1 MKKFFF
7 IFLFLISFISFGQT
21 TNVVKTFNTSSSKM
35 VWSDIDEKYLFFDL
49 DERHY
54 SIFEWTISLNQNN
67 TGYIQAIHIERTG
80 DTKYAFNVHNWEI
93 KQNDRGENYIWID
106 SIQVSDSQK
115 VTLLIN
121 KNHYNEQLLSLFM
134 PESNI
139 MFIFDNFNE

>member
-7 IFLFLISFISFGQT
+7 IFLFLISFISFGKT

-54 SIFEWTISLNQNN
+54 SIFEWTISLNQNK
-67 TGYIQAIHIERTG
+67 TGYIRAIHIERTG

-134 PESNI
+134 PE
-139 MFIFDNFNE
+139 